1 MSTDR
6 LVRIA
11 LILLIIIAAGFL
23 IGRAWSLLATMSD
36 VILIFGLGL
45 LVAYV
50 LEPAVKWLAELH
62 APGWMRRML
71 CRAFGESRAERICA
85 LRIGRVPALAV
96 VYLTLVAGIV
106 LSALYI
112 VPLAVEQLTQ
122 LSARIPGVIAS
133 APSFLASADSW
144 LAERGIAISLS
155 SFYDETAIR
164 QQAQTFLGQGL
175 QYLITAA
182 RTVASAVTVAL
193 LVLAVSFY
201 TVLDGRKLVAE
212 LSSLVPQRYQDELHF
227 ASRTV
232 DQVFGGFVRGQ
243 ALMAAFYGIFVFVA
257 MSIAQVPSAL
267 VISWICGLI
276 MLIPFVGAPVAMLL
290 PGVVALFLQP
300 GAALWL
306 IIAGTA
312 FQQILL
318 HLVIPRIMSEAMGL
332 PTLLILAAT
341 LLGVILMGFW
351 GLLFG
356 VPVVAILYALG
367 VYWLRRVKK
376 RMDEEVG
383 ETQA

>member
-23 IGRAWSLLATMSD
+23 IGRAWSVLASMSD

-62 APGWMRRML
+62 APGWMRRLL
-71 CRAFGESRAERICA
+71 CRAFGKSRAERICA
-85 LRIGRVPALAV
+85 LRIGRTLALAV
-96 VYLTLVAGIV
+96 VYLTLVAVIV
-106 LSALYI
+106 LGAIYI
-112 VPLAVEQLTQ
+112 VPLSVEQLTQ
-122 LSARIPGVIAS
+122 LSARIPAIIAG
-133 APSFLASADSW
+133 APSYLASVDAW
-144 LAERGIAISLS
+144 LAERGIEISLS
-155 SFYDETAIR
+155 SLYDETTIR
-164 QQAQTFLGQGL
+164 QQAQTILGQGL
-175 QYLITAA
+175 QYLIGAA
-182 RTVASAVTVAL
+182 RTVASAVTIAL

-201 TVLDGRKLVAE
+201 TVLDGRRLVAE
-212 LSSLVPQRYQDELHF
+212 LSSLVPQRYQDEMRF

-232 DQVFGGFVRGQ
+232 DQIFGGFVRGQ
-243 ALMAAFYGIFVFVA
+243 ALMALFYGAFVYLA
-257 MSIAQVPSAL
+257 MLIAQVPSAL
-267 VISWICGLI
+267 VVAWICGLI
-276 MLIPFVGAPVAMLL
+276 MLIPYVGAPVGMFL
-290 PGVVALFLQP
+290 PGIVALFVQP
-300 GAALWL
+300 GAAIWL
-306 IIAGTA
+306 FIAATL

-376 RMDEEVG
+376 RMDEEPE
-383 ETQA
+383 ET

>member
-23 IGRAWSLLATMSD
+23 IGEAWSALASAGE

-50 LEPAVKWLAELH
+50 LEPAVKWLADLH
-62 APGWMRRML
+62 APEWMRRLL
-71 CRAFGESRAERICA
+71 CRAFGEPRADRICVF
-85 LRIGRVPALAV
+85 RIGRVPALAV
-96 VYLTLVAGIV
+96 VYLILVAAIV

-112 VPLAVEQLTQ
+112 VPLTVDQLTQ
-122 LSARIPGVIAS
+122 LSARIPGVIAN
-133 APSFLASADSW
+133 APSFLASVDAW
-144 LAERGIAISLS
+144 LAEHKIAISLS
-155 SFYDETAIR
+155 SFYDEAAIR
-164 QQAQTFLGQGL
+164 QQAQTLLGQGL

-201 TVLDGRKLVAE
+201 TVLDGRRLVAE
-212 LSSLVPQRYQDELHF
+212 LSSLVPQRYQDELLF
-227 ASRTV
+227 ASQTV
-232 DQVFGGFVRGQ
+232 DRVFGGFVRGQ
-243 ALMAAFYGIFVFVA
+243 ALMAIFYGGFIFIA
-257 MSIAQVPSAL
+257 MVIAQVPSAL
-267 VISWICGLI
+267 VVSWISGLI
-276 MLIPFVGAPVAMLL
+276 MLVPLVGAPVAMVL
-290 PGVVALFLQP
+290 PGLVALILQP
-300 GAALWL
+300 SAAIWL
-306 IIAGTA
+306 IIAATL

-318 HLVIPRIMSEAMGL
+318 HLVIPRIMSAAMGL

-356 VPVVAILYALG
+356 VPVVAIFYALG
-367 VYWLRRVKK
+367 VYWLQRVKK
-376 RMDEEVG
+376 QMDAEAG
-383 ETQA
+383 ET